1 MSYAEVTKE
10 MSKEEFLKSIKEL
23 NPKLDFQLISKA
35 YDFAK
40 KKHERQ
46 LRKSGEP
53 YFIHLTEVAYIL
65 SELRCDTQTI
75 VAALLHDCVED
86 TAVKI
91 EDIKKEFGEDVATI
105 VDGVTKI
112 QRVKLSKEENI
123 AENIRKI
130 ILATGK
136 DYRVILVKLADR
148 LHNIKTL
155 KFLEPE
161 RQKEMAKET
170 LEIYVPIA
178 YKLGM
183 YNIKSE
189 MEDLCFKYLNPEPYE
204 ELKKKIGKKRE
215 EREAEVKEI
224 VDKFKKELSENGYE
238 VEVFGRAKNFYSIYK
253 KMITKN
259 KGFEEIHD
267 LIAIRIITKTVD
279 DCYKI
284 LGYLHSKYIPIMKE
298 FRDYIAIPKP
308 NGYQSLHTTL
318 LYEKKPIEVQIRT
331 WEMHYN
337 AEDGI
342 AAHWRYKGTEKDSD
356 FDRRINW
363 LKRILSWVQEAE
375 SAEKFFEDLK
385 IDLFK
390 NEIVVL
396 TPKGDS
402 VILPEGSTPVDF
414 AYAVHTHLGDKC
426 SKAIVNGKIVS
437 LDKELESGDVVEI
450 ITSKNAKPSSSWL
463 KFVKTKTASQKI
475 RKALGIPK
483 EDKSIKANAEL
494 SEQQLLKLLDLKGI
508 KPSLVKFGKCCNPQY
523 GDEIIA
529 IKTKDGKYTIHK
541 KNCINQFSSPREQT
555 ILLEWKSEDK
565 GEEYTLNVSFI
576 DRVGLLSDILK
587 AISSRK
593 INVTSVKSKTTK
605 RGALLTFQLNCDDSK
620 KIEEL
625 KEELKKINNILGFE
639 FKKEKLRDI
648 LRNIINSRFRKKG
661 SNSNG
666 ENEQESNEK

>member
-1 MSYAEVTKE
+1 MFYTEVTKG

-40 KKHERQ
+40 KKHEGQ

-53 YFIHLTEVAYIL
+53 YFMHLTEVAYIL

-86 TAVKI
+86 TSVKI
-91 EDIKKEFGEDVATI
+91 EDIKKEFGDDVATI

-112 QRVKLSKEENI
+112 QRVKLKKEENL

-148 LHNIKTL
+148 LHNMRTL

-161 RQKEMAKET
+161 RQKEIAKET

-189 MEDLCFKYLNPEPYE
+189 MEDLCLKYLNPELYE
-204 ELKKKIGKKRE
+204 ELKNKIGKKRE

-224 VDKFKKELSENGYE
+224 ADKLKKDLSENGYD

-259 KGFEEIHD
+259 KSFEEIHD
-267 LIAIRIITKTVD
+267 LIAIRIITKKVE

-284 LGYLHSKYIPIMKE
+284 LGYLHSKYTPIMKE
-298 FRDYIAIPKP
+298 FRDYIAVPKP
-308 NGYQSLHTTL
+308 NGYQSLHTTI

-363 LKRILSWVQEAE
+363 LKRILSWIQESE

-385 IDLFK
+385 VDLFK

-402 VILPEGSTPVDF
+402 IILPEGSTPVDF
-414 AYAVHTHLGDKC
+414 AYAVHTQLGDKC

-450 ITSKNAKPSSSWL
+450 ITSKNARPSSNWL
-463 KFVKTKTASQKI
+463 KFVKTKTAAQKI
-475 RKALGIPK
+475 RKAIGIPK
-483 EDKSIKANAEL
+483 EDKSMKQDGGT
-494 SEQQLLKLLDLKGI
+494 SEQQLLKLLDLKEI
-508 KPSLVKFGKCCNPQY
+508 KPSLIKFGKCCNPQY
-523 GDEIIA
+523 GDEIVA
-529 IKTKDGKYTIHK
+529 IKTKDGKYTVHK
-541 KNCINQFSSPREQT
+541 KNCINQFSTQREQT
-555 ILLEWKSEDK
+555 IILGWKSEDK
-565 GEEYTLNVSFI
+565 GEEYTLNVSFV

-587 AISSRK
+587 AISSKK
-593 INVTSVKSKTTK
+593 INVISIKSKKTK
-605 RGALLTFQLNCDDSK
+605 RGALLTFQLNCDDGK
-620 KIEEL
+620 KIDEL
-625 KEELKKINNILGFE
+625 KEDLKRINNILGFE
-639 FKKEKLRDI
+639 FRKEKLKDI
-648 LRNIINSRFRKKG
+648 IKNIIKSKFRKKDLN
-661 SNSNG
+661 NSKS
-666 ENEQESNEK
+666 EE

>member
-1 MSYAEVTKE
+1 MFYTEVTKG

-40 KKHERQ
+40 KKHEGQ

-53 YFIHLTEVAYIL
+53 YFMHLTEVAYIL

-86 TAVKI
+86 TSVKI
-91 EDIKKEFGEDVATI
+91 EDIKKEFGDDVATI

-112 QRVKLSKEENI
+112 QRVKLKKEENL

-148 LHNIKTL
+148 LHNMRTL

-161 RQKEMAKET
+161 RQKEIAKET

-189 MEDLCFKYLNPEPYE
+189 MEDLCLKYLNPELYE
-204 ELKKKIGKKRE
+204 ELKNKIGKKRE

-224 VDKFKKELSENGYE
+224 ADKLKKDLSENGYD

-259 KGFEEIHD
+259 KSFEEIHD
-267 LIAIRIITKTVD
+267 LIAIRIITKKVE

-284 LGYLHSKYIPIMKE
+284 LGYLHSKYTPIMKE
-298 FRDYIAIPKP
+298 FRDYIAVPKP
-308 NGYQSLHTTL
+308 NGYQSLHTTI

-363 LKRILSWVQEAE
+363 LKRILSWIQESE
-375 SAEKFFEDLK
+375 SAEKFFDDLK
-385 IDLFK
+385 VDLFK

-402 VILPEGSTPVDF
+402 IILPEGSTPVDF
-414 AYAVHTHLGDKC
+414 AYAVHTQLGDKC

-450 ITSKNAKPSSSWL
+450 ITSKNARPSSNWL
-463 KFVKTKTASQKI
+463 KFVKTKTAAQKI

-483 EDKSIKANAEL
+483 EDKSMKQDGGT

-508 KPSLVKFGKCCNPQY
+508 KPSLIKFGKCCNPQY
-523 GDEIIA
+523 GDEIVA
-529 IKTKDGKYTIHK
+529 IKTKDGRYTVHK
-541 KNCINQFSSPREQT
+541 KNCINQFSTQRAQT
-555 ILLEWKSEDK
+555 IILGWKSEDK
-565 GEEYTLNVSFI
+565 GEEYTLNVSFV
-576 DRVGLLSDILK
+576 DRVGLLSDILN
-587 AISSRK
+587 AISSKK
-593 INVTSVKSKTTK
+593 INVISIKSKKTK
-605 RGALLTFQLNCDDSK
+605 RGALLTFQLNCDDGK
-620 KIEEL
+620 KIDEL
-625 KEELKKINNILGFE
+625 KEDLKRINNILGFE
-639 FKKEKLRDI
+639 FRKEKLKDI
-648 LRNIINSRFRKKG
+648 IKNIIKSKFRKKDLN
-661 SNSNG
+661 NSKS
-666 ENEQESNEK
+666 EE